1 MQADYLR
8 ADADEA
14 TVARHLEA
22 YLLWLFGWVLFCS
35 SHGTSAPKTLIPYAR
50 AIAEAPLE
58 DVPQFSWGSAVLA
71 ATYRGLCAGCFKV
84 ASLEPIFLGCPL
96 LVQLW
101 SYERFSIGRPRIHVG
116 PYEPLPPEHD
126 HRDRPTMGSMWCLR
140 KVRQRIIILEQC
152 YFQLFTNLNIICSLR
167 GWEFRRRSRTQ
178 TLSACLTLL
187 LTLT

>member
-1 MQADYLR
+1 VQADYLR

-167 GWEFRRRSRTQ
+167 G
-178 TLSACLTLL
+178 
-187 LTLT
+187 